1 MTELDAMAA
10 QFADAA
16 LPFSDPAGAA
26 ARASAGPMSMYSHLA
41 RMEMHVALA
50 VWHRRIPDY
59 EIAPGSDLT
68 YAGNPR
74 APHHLTLTW

>member
-16 LPFSDPAGAA
+16 LLDPVFTAK
-26 ARASAGPMSMYSHLA
+26 R
-41 RMEMHVALA
+41 
-50 VWHRRIPDY
+50 
-59 EIAPGSDLT
+59 IAPL
-68 YAGNPR
+68 AGNPR

>member
-16 LPFSDPAGAA
+16 LPFSDLAGA
-26 ARASAGPMSMYSHLA
+26 
-41 RMEMHVALA
+41 
-50 VWHRRIPDY
+50 
-59 EIAPGSDLT
+59 DLT

>member
-16 LPFSDPAGAA
+16 LPFSDPAGVA
-26 ARASAGPMSMYSHLA
+26 ARGFHRCLGSHLA
-41 RMEMHVALA
+41 RMEMHAALE
-50 VWHRRIPDY
+50 VWHQRIPDY
-59 EIAPGSDLT
+59 EIATGSDLT
-68 YAGNPR
+68 YSGNPR